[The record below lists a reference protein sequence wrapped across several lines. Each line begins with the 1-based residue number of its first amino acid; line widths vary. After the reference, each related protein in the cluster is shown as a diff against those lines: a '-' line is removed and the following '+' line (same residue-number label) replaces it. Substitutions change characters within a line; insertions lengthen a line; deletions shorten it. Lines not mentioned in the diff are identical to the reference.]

1 MNNHEVWWRVYR
13 VTFDTNV
20 FFRALTRPGNL
31 ASHLVAL
38 GLNKRFILVLSQAI
52 IDEVQTVMSRRDVIR
67 KYPHGPRETTCL
79 INGLKEKA
87 IIADVPFSFA
97 LCRDVKDDKFID
109 CAILERAQ
117 FLVSYDKDLLD
128 DSRLKRALFEFG
140 VDVVEPR
147 LFLEN
152 IRNAEIVVEV
162 SNIANSPP
170 VR

>member
-1 MNNHEVWWRVYR
+1 MSNHEVWWRVYR

-52 IDEVQTVMSRRDVIR
+52 IEEVQTVMSRRDVVR
-67 KYPHGPRETTCL
+67 KYPHSPREVTSL

-87 IIADVPFSFA
+87 IIADVPSLFA
-97 LCRDVKDDKFID
+97 LCRDVKDDKFVN

-117 FLVSYDKDLLD
+117 FLVSYDKDFLD
-128 DSRLKRALFEFG
+128 DSTLRRSLFEFG
-140 VDVVEPR
+140 VEIVDPPGFIVE
-147 LFLEN
+147 

-162 SNIANSPP
+162 SN
-170 VR
+170 RE